1 MTTGTDVRD
10 VLTPGTRP
18 EPVPDPVPAGPEASE
33 IGSSGGARHLLSL
46 TELGEDGIADILRLT
61 DRFAEV
67 TRRRIP
73 KVPALRGRTVCTLFF
88 ENSTRTKLSFES
100 AAKRLSADTMSF
112 SPGGSSVAKGESIRD
127 TVETLEAMGVD
138 AFVVRHGSSGVPW
151 QIRNWVAPTVS
162 VINAGDGWHSHPTQG
177 LLDAYTLWR
186 TLGTGSDDQPDLA
199 GVNIGLIGD
208 IRHSRVARSD
218 VAAFT
223 ALGARVTLVAPPTLL
238 PPSLEGWPV
247 DVSHDLDSVIPELDV
262 VALLRIQR
270 ERMVEALIPSL
281 LEYTNRYGLTAARA
295 ARLRPD
301 AVVMHPGPVNR
312 GIEIDSDVLDTH
324 PGAVVTR
331 QVANGVAVRMAVLF
345 MLLGSEVADPAHLDG
360 EESR

>member
-1 MTTGTDVRD
+1 
-10 VLTPGTRP
+10 
-18 EPVPDPVPAGPEASE
+18 
-33 IGSSGGARHLLSL
+33 RHLLSL

>member
-1 MTTGTDVRD
+1 MTTETDIRD
-10 VLTPGTRP
+10 EISPEFAPGEVPESTPAPG
-18 EPVPDPVPAGPEASE
+18 V
-33 IGSSGGARHLLSL
+33 RHLLSL
-46 TELGEDGIADILRLT
+46 DELGADGIVEILRLT

-151 QIRNWVAPTVS
+151 QLRSWVAPTVS

-186 TLGTGSDDQPDLA
+186 TLGTGTDDHPDLS
-199 GVNIGLIGD
+199 GVHIGLIGD

-223 ALGARVTLVAPPTLL
+223 SLGARVTLIAPPTLL
-238 PPSLEGWPV
+238 PPSLVGWPV
-247 DVSHDLDSVIPELDV
+247 EVSHDLDAVLPELDV

-281 LEYTNRYGLTAARA
+281 LEYTNRYGLTASRA
-295 ARLRPD
+295 TRMRPD

-324 PGAVVTR
+324 PGAVITR

-345 MLLGSEVADPAHLDG
+345 KLLGSEAADPAQFGTG
-360 EESR
+360 EGR